1 MSRADENGGNPSWRA
16 ALEPFSGEDRGRHLL
31 VAAVGI
37 VVWSAAYLAL
47 LSLLGGQAVATAET
61 TAAGETRLLAGLVAS
76 VVVGLYFGLAVAR
89 ERGGPLLNVIYAP
102 IAAAVGA
109 AGLPTF
115 AVYGTVPGTAFATP
129 ASLASG
135 WGGLELVAVG
145 EVLVFSMAGAVALGI
160 LGCYLAFFADPAQR
174 ARIEA
179 RFEALSV
186 VDAASPP
193 TPDDVSPSGDD

>member
-1 MSRADENGGNPSWRA
+1 MSSADEHRRGPSWRA

-37 VVWSAAYLAL
+37 AVWSGAYLAL
-47 LSLLGGQAVATAET
+47 LALMGGEGVATAET
-61 TAAGETRLLAGLVAS
+61 AAAGEARLLAGIVAS
-76 VVVGLYFGLAVAR
+76 ILVGLYFGLAVAR

-115 AVYGTVPGTAFATP
+115 AVYGAAPEAAFATP
-129 ASLASG
+129 AFLAQG

-145 EVLVFSMAGAVALGI
+145 EVLVFSIAGAVALGT
-160 LGCYLAFFADPAQR
+160 LGCYLAFFAGPTQR

-179 RFEALSV
+179 RFEALPV
-186 VDAASPP
+186 AQAESPP